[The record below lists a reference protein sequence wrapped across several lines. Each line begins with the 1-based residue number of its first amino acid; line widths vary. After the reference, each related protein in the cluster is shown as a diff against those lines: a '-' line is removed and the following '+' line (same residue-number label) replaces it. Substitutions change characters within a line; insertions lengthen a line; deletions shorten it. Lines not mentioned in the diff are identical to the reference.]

1 MAGHLVL
8 VLHRARGPT
17 PMFEE
22 HFAPTDVPVE
32 ANGNV
37 LAAVAFLEGLAS
49 HELREDELL
58 AYDDAYPVF
67 VAIRA
72 VKGDR

>member
-8 VLHRARGPT
+8 VVHGARRATR
-17 PMFEE
+17 FEE
-22 HFAPTDVPVE
+22 RFAPTEVQVE
-32 ANGNV
+32 ANGNA

-49 HELREDELL
+49 HELRPDELL
-58 AYDDAYPVF
+58 AYDEAYPVL

-72 VKGDR
+72 VKGDSR